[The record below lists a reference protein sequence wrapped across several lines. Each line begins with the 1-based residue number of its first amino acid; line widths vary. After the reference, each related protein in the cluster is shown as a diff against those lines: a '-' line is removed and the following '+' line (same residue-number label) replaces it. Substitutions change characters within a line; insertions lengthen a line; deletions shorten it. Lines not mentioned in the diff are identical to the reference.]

1 MPVCRSGIARTL
13 RPAGLRLEIHN
24 NAEVSPGRIIDT
36 VFSTN
41 ELGMRGPAAAAAE
54 GAYRVLAVGASTT
67 ESYLIDDSLAWP
79 HLLGT
84 HLEKNLGRPAWVQ
97 NSGVSG
103 HTAVDHLFML
113 QSNPV
118 TGQAESDPRCVAGVN
133 DLIAALAFEGGS
145 AEAVLVAPGREA
157 FSLFPLYSRSAVSD
171 CCGLATSAPSDLRYD
186 ATHFYRK
193 MPRPPPRR
201 GELAAVGPDDWRP
214 RGAGKNSARHRR
226 MQAARQALRALD
238 PAHHLAA
245 RHDRR
250 GAGLAMARLDRAS
263 G

>member
-1 MPVCRSGIARTL
+1 M
-13 RPAGLRLEIHN
+13 
-24 NAEVSPGRIIDT
+24 
-36 VFSTN
+36 FSTN

-118 TGQAESDPRCVAGVN
+118 TGQADLILVLAGVN

-145 AEAVLVAPGREA
+145 TEADVVRRGREA
-157 FSLFPLYSRSAVSD
+157 FSLFPLYSRSAVYKLLR
-171 CCGLATSAPSDLRYD
+171 LATSAPSDLRYD
-186 ATHFYRK
+186 ATDFYRK
-193 MPRPPPRR
+193 MRDRRHAAASLPLSDLTIGVREYGEKFGASPPNAS
-201 GELAAVGPDDWRP
+201 GSASAACSR
-214 RGAGKNSARHRR
+214 
-226 MQAARQALRALD
+226 